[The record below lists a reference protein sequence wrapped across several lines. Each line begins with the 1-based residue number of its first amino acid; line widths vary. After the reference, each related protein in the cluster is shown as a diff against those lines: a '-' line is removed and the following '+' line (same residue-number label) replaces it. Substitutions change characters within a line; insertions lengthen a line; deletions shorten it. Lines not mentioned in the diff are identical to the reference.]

1 MQRPVGSR
9 CCFCGSSFSAVVGL
23 RKSLQV
29 SARCV
34 GGIPSYPFRDNNSH
48 GGQQREMKK
57 SLALG
62 GCRDVGY
69 DSVMSISRMKFFRR
83 LIGFTCCAIVAAFV
97 CLSQASAAEDAKK
110 LRLAYA
116 GWEIGT
122 AVAYVGVDSGLFKKN
137 GLDIE
142 ELPIRDTLAAGVQSL
157 IGVDLLIGF
166 GNPLA
171 VLQPV
176 AHGADVTLI
185 GSHVS
190 FDQYGMG
197 VGSAISAMKDLKGK
211 KVGVS
216 ALGGRSDLI
225 ARVMLRRAGLDP
237 STDVELVATGLA
249 PARALALSKNL
260 VQGVPLSQDVAAEAQ
275 KLGIKVIEMKSVPV
289 VTDLLITTRSFIKRE
304 EETVRRFMKGYAAAI
319 QYFVSRRDDS
329 LNILKKYFPGTQ
341 GLSVDAMYDAFSAQ
355 LRPLPELNNE
365 AIQALVD
372 VAASVDQRTKTL
384 KPLDI
389 IEPRFFDE
397 LKASQFL
404 KDLYTEKV
412 SL

>member
-1 MQRPVGSR
+1 MLNSQ
-9 CCFCGSSFSAVVGL
+9 
-23 RKSLQV
+23 SL
-29 SARCV
+29 
-34 GGIPSYPFRDNNSH
+34 
-48 GGQQREMKK
+48 
-57 SLALG
+57 
-62 GCRDVGY
+62 
-69 DSVMSISRMKFFRR
+69 FRR
-83 LIGFTCCAIVAAFV
+83 RDLILLLAFAVIV
-97 CLSQASAAEDAKK
+97 LTTGPSAAAETSKK

-122 AVAYVGVDSGLFKKN
+122 AVAYVGVDSGLFKKQ
-137 GLDIE
+137 GLEIE
-142 ELPIRDTLAAGVQSL
+142 ELPIRDTLSAGVQSL

-176 AHGADVTLI
+176 ASGADITVI

-197 VGSAISAMKDLKGK
+197 VGSAIGALRELKGK

-216 ALGGRSDLI
+216 ALGARSDLI

-237 STDVELVATGLA
+237 TKDVEMVAAGLA
-249 PARALALSKNL
+249 PARAMALSKDL
-260 VQGVPLSQDVAAEAQ
+260 VQGAPLSQDVATEAQ
-275 KLGIKVIEMKSVPV
+275 KLGIKILEMKSVPV
-289 VTDLLITTRSFIKRE
+289 VTDLLITTRGLIKRE
-304 EETVRRFMKGYAAAI
+304 EETVRRFMRGYAAAI
-319 QYFVSRRDDS
+319 QYFVSKRSES
-329 LNILKKYFPGTQ
+329 LTILKKYFPGNQ
-341 GLSVDAMYDAFSAQ
+341 GIGVDAMYDAFSAQ

-372 VAASVDQRTKTL
+372 VGAAVDQRTKTL
-384 KPLDI
+384 KPADI

-397 LKASQFL
+397 LKASKFL
-404 KDLYTEKV
+404 KDLYSEKV